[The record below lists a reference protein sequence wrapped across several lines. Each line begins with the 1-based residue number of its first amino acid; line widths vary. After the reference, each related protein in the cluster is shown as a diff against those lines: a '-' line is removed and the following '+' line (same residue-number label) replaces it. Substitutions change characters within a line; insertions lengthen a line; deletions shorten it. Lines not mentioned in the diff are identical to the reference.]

1 MMNRPELDNNSI
13 LENISQK
20 CNQLL
25 SNVDVNTISD
35 VFDAVKEN
43 VEIAI
48 EKYSFQVCKYWME
61 ENSDVDIARK
71 IKFTDVDEG
80 YEILL
85 KKWVKQNPFKADL
98 PDLPKDILESYEEY
112 VEKLRKKALF
122 IGAVGTATVGTAYA
136 VNSSQ
141 AKGWLIFGNPIVAI
155 AAELIGLVL
164 IYTTVKHKE
173 NTKRR
178 EIKCQLHEFE
188 KKQEEYK
195 KHLVDTLII
204 SANSWLKKAKVYSDS
219 IVERF

>member
-1 MMNRPELDNNSI
+1 MNRPELDNNSI

-25 SNVDVNTISD
+25 SNIDVNTISD

-98 PDLPKDILESYEEY
+98 PDLPKDISESYEEY
-112 VEKLRKKALF
+112 VEKLRKNALV

-141 AKGWLIFGNPIVAI
+141 AKGWMIFGNPIVAI

-164 IYTTVKHKE
+164 IYTAVKHKE
-173 NTKRR
+173 KTKRR

-188 KKQEEYK
+188 KNKR
-195 KHLVDTLII
+195 
-204 SANSWLKKAKVYSDS
+204 S
-219 IVERF
+219 IKNIL